1 MQNSPRITTTHPAH
15 RDRNTASAMTAG
27 AAANAAG
34 RLRVGALTLACAGAL
49 ALWIAAAPV
58 QAQQGHDGHHGQGAP
73 AVPAAAEAGAAQFAP
88 SEGEVK
94 RLDKAGKR
102 VTIAHGP
109 LENLGMP
116 PMTMAFEVEDA
127 AVVDALKVG
136 DRIRFIAG
144 KEGRRYTAR
153 DVEVVQ

>member
-1 MQNSPRITTTHPAH
+1 MQTKPATIHTTTLTRAFIA
-15 RDRNTASAMTAG
+15 TLAAG
-27 AAANAAG
+27 AII
-34 RLRVGALTLACAGAL
+34 
-49 ALWIAAAPV
+49 ALWLASAPV
-58 QAQQGHDGHHGQGAP
+58 QAQQGHDAHHGHGAP
-73 AVPAAAEAGAAQFAP
+73 AAAKAADAAQFAP

-127 AVVDALKVG
+127 ALVDALKVG

>member
-1 MQNSPRITTTHPAH
+1 MQNTPRITTTHPAH
-15 RDRNTASAMTAG
+15 RDRNTASALTAG

-58 QAQQGHDGHHGQGAP
+58 QAQQGHDGHHAQGAP
-73 AVPAAAEAGAAQFAP
+73 AAAAGAAQFAP

-127 AVVDALKVG
+127 AVVEALKVG

-144 KEGRRYTAR
+144 KDGRRYTAR
-153 DVEVVQ
+153 DVEVMQ

>member
-1 MQNSPRITTTHPAH
+1 MQTKPATIHTTTLTRAA
-15 RDRNTASAMTAG
+15 TATLAAG
-27 AAANAAG
+27 AII
-34 RLRVGALTLACAGAL
+34 
-49 ALWIAAAPV
+49 ALWLASAPV
-58 QAQQGHDGHHGQGAP
+58 QAQQGHDAHHGHGAP
-73 AVPAAAEAGAAQFAP
+73 AAAAKAADAAQFAP

-127 AVVDALKVG
+127 ALVDALKVG
-136 DRIRFIAG
+136 DRIRFVAG

>member
-1 MQNSPRITTTHPAH
+1 MQTKPATIHTTTLTRAS
-15 RDRNTASAMTAG
+15 TATLAAG
-27 AAANAAG
+27 AII
-34 RLRVGALTLACAGAL
+34 
-49 ALWIAAAPV
+49 ALWLASAPV
-58 QAQQGHDGHHGQGAP
+58 QAQQGHDAHHGHGAP
-73 AVPAAAEAGAAQFAP
+73 AAAAKAADAAQFAP

>member
-1 MQNSPRITTTHPAH
+1 MQTKPATIHTTTLTRTSIA
-15 RDRNTASAMTAG
+15 TLAAG
-27 AAANAAG
+27 AII
-34 RLRVGALTLACAGAL
+34 
-49 ALWIAAAPV
+49 ALWLASAPV
-58 QAQQGHDGHHGQGAP
+58 QAQQGHDAHHGHGAP
-73 AVPAAAEAGAAQFAP
+73 AAAKDADAAQFAP

>member
-1 MQNSPRITTTHPAH
+1 MQTKPATIHTTTLTRAFIA
-15 RDRNTASAMTAG
+15 TLAAG
-27 AAANAAG
+27 AII
-34 RLRVGALTLACAGAL
+34 
-49 ALWIAAAPV
+49 ALWLASAPV
-58 QAQQGHDGHHGQGAP
+58 QAQQGHDAHHGHGAP
-73 AVPAAAEAGAAQFAP
+73 AAAAKAADAAQFAP

-127 AVVDALKVG
+127 ALVDALKVG

>member
-1 MQNSPRITTTHPAH
+1 MQIKPTQTQTQTPGPILSKTPVA
-15 RDRNTASAMTAG
+15 
-27 AAANAAG
+27 
-34 RLRVGALTLACAGAL
+34 TLGAGAL
-49 ALWIAAAPV
+49 LALWLGAAPAQAAQGHDAHHGHGAPATAAATEAAAAPS
-58 QAQQGHDGHHGQGAP
+58 
-73 AVPAAAEAGAAQFAP
+73 AP

-109 LENLGMP
+109 LANLGMP

-144 KEGRRYTAR
+144 KDGRRYTAR
-153 DVEVVQ
+153 DIEVVQ